1 LASCCAP
8 TLRRVELVTANQN
21 SPKCFARMH
30 LDQLLTNA
38 IGRRSCQ
45 TASPDVLLTNFG
57 IDEFGG

>member
-1 LASCCAP
+1 
-8 TLRRVELVTANQN
+8 LVTANQN

-45 TASPDVLLTNFG
+45 SECRGALATSFGRGEFAEQMEAFASC
-57 IDEFGG
+57 